1 MCFKKYK
8 RIFINDKPTEYF
20 VSKNGDVISKYK
32 NKDNYHLKVF
42 ETDRGYQY
50 VKLWI
55 NNKSKAKF
63 IHRLVAEAYID
74 NPCNKPE
81 VNHIDGIKSHNYV
94 DNLEWVTSKENKRH
108 AKDHGLIN
116 IATCEKRS
124 KINSNENIH
133 LVCKLLEENK
143 KSVNEISKITGVST
157 DLIYGIRTKGL
168 WHDIS
173 KNYNIPEVQYKKS
186 RAYSEDDII
195 PVCEYLEEGNLSVS
209 KISELTGVK
218 KGTIRDILN
227 RRRWVEISSNYNFSK
242 FKK

>member
-1 MCFKKYK
+1 MCFKSYR

-20 VSKNGDVISKYK
+20 VSKSGDVISNYK
-32 NKDNYHLKVF
+32 NKNNYHLKVF
-42 ETDRGYQY
+42 ETDKGYQY

-55 NNKSKAKF
+55 NNKSKAEF

-74 NPCNKPE
+74 NPYNKPE
-81 VNHIDGIKSHNYV
+81 VNHIDGIKSNNNM

-108 AKDHGLIN
+108 AKKHGLIN

-143 KSVNEISKITGVST
+143 KSINDISEITGVST
-157 DLIYGIRTKGL
+157 DLIYSIRTKGL

-173 KNYNIPEVQYKKS
+173 KNYNIPKIQYKKS
-186 RAYSEDDII
+186 RAYSKDDIEL
-195 PVCEYLEEGNLSVS
+195 VCKYLQKGKLPVS
-209 KISELTGVK
+209 KISEITGVK
-218 KGTIRDILN
+218 KVLYVI
-227 RRRWVEISSNYNFSK
+227 F
-242 FKK
+242 